1 MTAGRWSHRSAFRS
15 EILGPLPYP
24 ALHPQTHICEVSF
37 SSASVTSCMAGGYVV
52 QVQFELWC
60 FVYRDNVVRFP
71 GIRR

>member
-1 MTAGRWSHRSAFRS
+1 MTAGRWSLRAAFRS

-24 ALHPQTHICEVSF
+24 ALHPQTHVCEVSF

-52 QVQFELWC
+52 QVQFKLRC
-60 FVYRDNVVRFP
+60 FIDRDYMVWLP